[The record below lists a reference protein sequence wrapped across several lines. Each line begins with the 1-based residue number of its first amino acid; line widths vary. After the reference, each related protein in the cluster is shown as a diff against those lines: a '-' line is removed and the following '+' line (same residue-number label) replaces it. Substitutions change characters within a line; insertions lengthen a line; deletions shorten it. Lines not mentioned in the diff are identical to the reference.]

1 MSSAITSGSGFDV
14 RYRTIDLVTITTLGV
29 AFGVIFWGW
38 GKLYAVAGTAGMLGY
53 PPSGAFFGGGWLI
66 AGVVLGLIVRKPG
79 AALAGELI
87 AAVVSAL
94 LPGNEWGS
102 AVIVSGLLQ
111 GLGVEII
118 LAVLLYRRFGVVV
131 AAAGGAL
138 AAVFEAVYEWSNY
151 YSYWDLG
158 YKLAHL
164 GIFVVSG
171 ALVAG
176 VGGWLLVRGLAR
188 AGALDAFPAGREQVT
203 EV

>member
-1 MSSAITSGSGFDV
+1 MSSAITSTARSLV

-38 GKLYAVAGTAGMLGY
+38 GKLYAAAGTAGMLSY

-66 AGVVLGLIVRKPG
+66 AGVVIGLIIRKPG

-87 AAVVSAL
+87 AASISAL
-94 LPGNEWGS
+94 LPGNEWGMTT
-102 AVIVSGLLQ
+102 VVSGLLQ
-111 GLGVEII
+111 GAGVEIV
-118 LAVLLYRRFGVVV
+118 LAIGLYRRYGVAF

-138 AAVFEAVYEWSNY
+138 AAVFEAVYEWSNW
-151 YSYWDLG
+151 YSYWG
-158 YKLAHL
+158 WSYKLAHL

-171 ALVAG
+171 IVVAG
-176 VGGWLLVRGLAR
+176 IGGFLLVRGLAR
-188 AGALDAFPAGREQVT
+188 AGALDAFPAGREQAT